1 MISSIFGKTKP
12 INHIIVLVF
21 LFAFYWLV
29 HFFLFNKNFSLEQ
42 LPTKAL
48 VLGVLLFSIF
58 IVDFII
64 KRNKM
69 TGPNS
74 FAMLF
79 YGLLMVVFPETLAD
93 DNAVLCSFF
102 VILSTRR
109 LISIRSLKNIK
120 LKIFDATLWI
130 MVSSLFYDWAV
141 LYLLLVFV
149 AIYIYEPKNIR
160 NWIVPLAGIFAFFM
174 IVYCLLILTD
184 YKEFLTEHYQF
195 TFEFNIA
202 YFLSWGDS
210 SKLIVYVVLTL
221 LAIIYS
227 FIKLGKSGLGKI
239 VSMRL
244 MVLSFIIG
252 IFLKIVVSSQDTDP
266 IIMTFFPSV
275 IFMTNY
281 VQSIKRPN
289 IKEVVLLAAIFV
301 PFLIFISSIIIK

>member
-12 INHIIVLVF
+12 INHIIVLAF
-21 LFAFYWLV
+21 LFIFYWLV
-29 HFFLFNKNFSLEQ
+29 HFFLLNTIFSFVEL
-42 LPTKAL
+42 LSKAV
-48 VLGVLLFSIF
+48 VLCILLFSIF
-58 IVDFII
+58 VVDFII

-79 YGLLMVVFPETLAD
+79 YGLLMVVFSETLAD

-102 VILSTRR
+102 LILSTRR

-120 LKIFDATLWI
+120 LKIFDATLWV
-130 MVSSLFYDWAV
+130 MVSSVFYDWAIV
-141 LYLLLVFV
+141 YLLLVFV

-160 NWIVPLAGIFAFFM
+160 NWIVPLTGIFTFFA
-174 IVYCLLILTD
+174 IGYGVLILMNNNQ
-184 YKEFLTEHYQF
+184 FLVEHYQF

-202 YFLSWGDS
+202 HFLNWGNS
-210 SKLIVYVVLTL
+210 SKLIVYVLLTL

-227 FIKLGKSGLGKI
+227 FLKLGKSGLGKI
-239 VSMRL
+239 VTMRL
-244 MVLSFIIG
+244 VVLSFIIG
-252 IFLKIVVSSQDTDP
+252 IFLKILETSQNADP
-266 IIMTFFPSV
+266 IMVTFFPSV

-281 VQSIKRPN
+281 IEAIKKPN
-289 IKEVVLLAAIFV
+289 IKEVVLLATIFV